1 VDIAKDKSDAG
12 YRAWF
17 QCINQQCRAIY
28 PLDSI
33 IYRCSTCGSLLEVQ
47 HDLRALG
54 ICDAKS
60 WMKLFDDRYKS
71 TEWPYGSG
79 VWGKKEWVLPCIDN
93 EDIVSLYEGGTNL
106 FWAERFGKIL
116 GLNDLWIKLC
126 GNSHSGSFKDLGMT
140 VLVSQVKHMIS
151 KGAPIKAVACAST
164 GDTSAA
170 LAVYC
175 AAAGIQSVV
184 LLPKGKISIA
194 QLIQPI
200 SNGALVLSL
209 DTDFDGCMRVVQ
221 EITKDETIYLAN
233 SMNSLRIEGQ
243 KTVGIEV
250 VQQFDWETP
259 DVIIIPGGNLGNVS
273 ALGNGL
279 LMMRDLGLIGRMP
292 RIVVAQ
298 AEHANPLYLSYLK
311 NFETFE
317 PIEAQKTLASAIQI
331 GNPVSIEK
339 AIRILKQFNG
349 IVGQASEKELA
360 DAAAL
365 GDTTGMFNCPHT
377 GVALA
382 VLIKLLKE
390 GKIDKSERVVVISTA
405 HGLKFIDFKVR
416 YHEGMLDFP
425 SQFANRPIELP
436 PQVDAVKEVLQQAL
450 QKRRKQML
458 KKSSRIKNWNS
469 ATLAIHGLGR
479 TSKAYYSVST
489 PIVQTSNYYFDST
502 AEVLE
507 FMKAKSEGRVLRG
520 HEYGRYGNPT
530 QEECER
536 KLAAIEGAERSLLF
550 ATGMSAVII
559 TLMAYLHP
567 KGHIIF
573 TNDCYRQTRD
583 FATSMLTKFG
593 VQVSFVK
600 PNAGAIAKAIQP
612 ETNII
617 FTEVP
622 TNPYLRV
629 LDIPAVVEVARKH
642 RVMTIIDAT
651 LATPYN
657 IKPLDMGV
665 DIVIHSATKYLGGH
679 NDLLAGV
686 ALGKH
691 NLLNDL
697 YRLQRMIGATP
708 GPFTCFLLERGLKT
722 FALRM
727 EHHNRAGLAIA
738 KMLESHPK
746 IEKVWYPGLESHPD
760 HKVAIQQMRGFGSV
774 ITFLIKGGDKETR
787 KFIDSLELFLI
798 TPSLGGSESLVTQ
811 MSMMSFFDYPEEHR
825 RAIGMVDN
833 LVRIALGLEDMDDL
847 IADLKQAL
855 DKI

>member
-1 VDIAKDKSDAG
+1 MP

-17 QCINQQCRAIY
+17 QCINEQCKENY
-28 PLDSI
+28 PLNSI
-33 IYRCSTCGSLLEVQ
+33 VYRCKTCGSLLEVK
-47 HDLRALG
+47 HDLHALAQR
-54 ICDAKS
+54 DAKS
-60 WMKLFDDRYKS
+60 WIKLFEDRYKS
-71 TEWPYGSG
+71 NEWPFGSG
-79 VWGKKEWVLPCIDN
+79 VWGKKEWILPQIKN
-93 EDIVSLYEGGTNL
+93 ENIVSLYEGGSNL
-106 FWAERFGKIL
+106 FWAERFGKML
-116 GLNDLWIKLC
+116 GLEDLWLKLC

-140 VLVSQVKHMIS
+140 VLVSQVKQMIS
-151 KGAPIKAVACAST
+151 EGAPIKAVVCAST

-175 AAAGIQSVV
+175 AAAGIQAVV

-209 DTDFDGCMRVVQ
+209 DTDFDGCMSIVK
-221 EITKDETIYLAN
+221 EITKDETMYLAN

-243 KTVGIEV
+243 KTVGIEI
-250 VQQFDWETP
+250 VQQFDWQVP

-273 ALGNGL
+273 ALGSGL
-279 LMMRDLGLIGRMP
+279 LMMRDLGLITKFP

-298 AEHANPLYLSYLK
+298 AERANPLYRSYMK
-311 NFETFE
+311 NFEAFE
-317 PIEAQKTLASAIQI
+317 PMQAQKTLASAIQI

-339 AIRILKQFNG
+339 AIRTLKHFNG
-349 IVGQASEKELA
+349 IVEQATEQELA

-365 GDTTGMFNCPHT
+365 GDKTGMFNCPHT

-382 VLIKLLKE
+382 VLIKMLAA

-405 HGLKFIDFKVR
+405 HGLKFTDFKVR
-416 YHEGMLDFP
+416 YHEETLDFP
-425 SQFANRPIELP
+425 CHFANKPIELP
-436 PQVDAVKEVLQQAL
+436 PSLDAVKEALQHAL
-450 QKRRKQML
+450 QKRRKTPMP
-458 KKSSRIKNWNS
+458 KKSSKTKNWKP

-479 TSKAYYSVST
+479 TPKAHYAVST

-507 FMKAKSEGRVLRG
+507 FMKSKSEGRVIRE

-530 QEECER
+530 QQECER
-536 KLAAIEGAERSLLF
+536 KLAAIEGAERAILF
-550 ATGMSAVII
+550 STGMSAVII
-559 TLMAYLHP
+559 TIMAYMRRNS
-567 KGHIIF
+567 HIIF

-583 FATSMLTKFG
+583 FATSTLAEFG
-593 VQVSFVK
+593 IEVSLAD
-600 PNAGAIAKAIQP
+600 PTAEAIAKAIQP
-612 ETNII
+612 NTNII
-617 FTEVP
+617 FTESP

-629 LDIPAVVEVARKH
+629 LDIPAIVKVAMKH
-642 RVMTIIDAT
+642 NVMTMIDAT
-651 LATPYN
+651 MATPYN

-686 ALGKH
+686 TLGKH
-691 NLLNDL
+691 ALLNDL
-697 YRLQRMIGATP
+697 NRMQRMIGATP

-722 FALRM
+722 FVLRM
-727 EHHNRAGLAIA
+727 EHHNRAAMAIA
-738 KMLESHPK
+738 RMLESHPK
-746 IEKVWYPGLESHPD
+746 IEKIWYPGLESHPD
-760 HKVAIQQMRGFGSV
+760 HKIATQQMRGFGSV
-774 ITFLIKGGDKETR
+774 ITFLVKGGEKETR

-798 TPSLGGSESLVTQ
+798 TPSLGGTESLVTQ
-811 MSMMSFFDYPEEHR
+811 MATMSFFDYTEEHR

-833 LVRIALGLEDMDDL
+833 LVRIALGLEDVDDL